1 MSVRPTV
8 RDGCLRTWCESRRSS
23 EQLHGTLAYTG
34 MDVLPPL
41 AIPSADFLDE
51 DGVRRVRDDLAGRL
65 EGIFTDAS
73 VPYRPQFAGDYTE
86 EWYLKEHV
94 LPGETGLSIHVEDSE
109 AR

>member
-1 MSVRPTV
+1 
-8 RDGCLRTWCESRRSS
+8 
-23 EQLHGTLAYTG
+23 

-51 DGVRRVRDDLAGRL
+51 DGVRRVRDDLEGRL

-86 EWYLKEHV
+86 EWYLKENV